1 VIENALKLGLLP
13 AATADVLRTA
23 GRLYQDL
30 TQILRL
36 CVSEKFTPT
45 AAGDDLLRMLARAG
59 DAPDFS
65 ALEARVRDTEL
76 DVREIFLDL
85 LQRRG

>member
-1 VIENALKLGLLP
+1 LLP
-13 AATADVLRTA
+13 PATADVLRSA
-23 GRLYQDL
+23 GRLYHDL

-36 CVSEKFTPT
+36 CVSDRFVPA

-59 DAPDFS
+59 DAPNFS
-65 ALEARVRDTEL
+65 ALEARVRENQS

-85 LQRRG
+85 LQQRS